1 MVALQKGDCLET
13 VTPRFL
19 QFSRSSDMIL
29 VRKLDIFDTSPRLSK
44 ASFLKKEIP
53 TTIIVNTQSSFS
65 LTSLM
70 SSTCC
75 YLTVHVC
82 DQVFLRYFPRQW
94 KASKSW
100 RGVWNRVS
108 NDVKCHLFDSQSLR
122 DGTTIKRGEE
132 IESLW
137 EIPYNFTYYYT
148 LLAPFKPILR
158 TCHCWPIQWHKLV
171 GSSGGTPSKT
181 MTIVWLL
188 LILQRGFK
196 ANGAKDW
203 RSIFRGEIYLLFSS
217 LMRSFRI

>member
-1 MVALQKGDCLET
+1 MVALQKEGDCLET

-122 DGTTIKRGEE
+122 DGNTIKRGKKSRACERSP
-132 IESLW
+132 I
-137 EIPYNFTYYYT
+137 T
-148 LLAPFKPILR
+148 LLTTTHFWLPSNPSWEPAIVGLFNGTNL
-158 TCHCWPIQWHKLV
+158 LV
-171 GSSGGTPSKT
+171 VVVGH
-181 MTIVWLL
+181 
-188 LILQRGFK
+188 RRRR
-196 ANGAKDW
+196 W
-203 RSIFRGEIYLLFSS
+203 R
-217 LMRSFRI
+217 